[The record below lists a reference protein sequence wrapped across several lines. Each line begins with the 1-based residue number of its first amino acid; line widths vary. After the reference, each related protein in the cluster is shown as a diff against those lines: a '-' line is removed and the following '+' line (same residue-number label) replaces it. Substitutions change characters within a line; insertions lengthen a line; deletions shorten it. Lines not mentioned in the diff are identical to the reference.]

1 MYKKILLIIPL
12 LLLLLLA
19 CSKVDTKLKTDSELT
34 SEPQIYIVKEFNG
47 RVAVFQSENDSPVQI
62 LDCIIKDLPP
72 DAVKALA
79 TGIEVNSI
87 NELQKIIEAYD

>member
-1 MYKKILLIIPL
+1 MNKKILLLVSTFPIIL
-12 LLLLLLA
+12 LSSIYLISNQKMDSDLIT
-19 CSKVDTKLKTDSELT
+19 DT
-34 SEPQIYIVKEFNG
+34 QIYIVKEFEGN
-47 RVAVFQSENDSPVQI
+47 VAVFRYGNDTPVQI

>member
-1 MYKKILLIIPL
+1 MNKKILLLVSAISIIL
-12 LLLLLLA
+12 LSSIYLNSNQKIDSDLIT
-19 CSKVDTKLKTDSELT
+19 DT
-34 SEPQIYIVKEFNG
+34 QIYIVNEFEGN
-47 RVAVFQSENDSPVQI
+47 VAVFRYGNDTPVQI